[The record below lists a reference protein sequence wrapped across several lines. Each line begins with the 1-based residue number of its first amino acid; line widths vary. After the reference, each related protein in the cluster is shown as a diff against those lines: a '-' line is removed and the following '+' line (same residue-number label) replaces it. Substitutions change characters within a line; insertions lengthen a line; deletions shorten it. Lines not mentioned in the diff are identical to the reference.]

1 MAIDIDDLEK
11 LFEEENKNLTA
22 ANRKVDSLA
31 TFTNLLLI
39 ALIRETQDSNKV
51 LKDILRELED

>member
-39 ALIRETQDSNKV
+39 ALIKETQDSNKV
-51 LKDILRELED
+51 LQDILRELED

>member
-1 MAIDIDDLEK
+1 MTIDLDELEK
-11 LFEEENKNLTA
+11 RFEEDNKNLTA

-39 ALIRETQDSNKV
+39 VLIKQTQESNKV